1 MDTNDSELTAE
12 EIETRGLVVDEDGDL
27 YNPDDAR
34 WIEPAGDAE

>member
-1 MDTNDSELTAE
+1 MDTNVSELTAE
-12 EIETRGLVVDEDGDL
+12 EIGALGLVVDVDGDV